1 MRKRLLYA
9 ADTRWAVMARD
20 LDQLM
25 RAGDLRPLK
34 EEGRTQAALL
44 AGPDGTPVFVK
55 HTNTGSWMRGLIAA
69 LSGSRAKRWLN
80 GARMLETAG
89 FNRPAPLAA
98 LEVRGCGAVFECY
111 LACQALSGARILS
124 NAVFGD
130 GTVSLSRR
138 RALLSSVAH
147 EVRRLHDASLYTRD
161 LQETNLM
168 IEERADADPRIWFVD
183 LEDFRRSRGRVSWRR
198 RLTNLVHLDRSLGR
212 FLNRG
217 ARMRFFRDYVGAEAP
232 GRAERRRLV
241 IRLLGLRARVE
252 SRRRLRRSH
261 RPVASDVPP
270 GSAGVALLS
279 PPASH

>member
-34 EEGRTQAALL
+34 DEGRTRAGLL

-55 HTNTGSWMRGLIAA
+55 RRSTGSWMRGVIAA
-69 LSGSRAKRWLN
+69 ASGSRVKRWIE
-80 GARMLETAG
+80 GARMLEAAG

-98 LEVRGCGAVFECY
+98 LEVRGCGAVVECY
-111 LACQALSGARILS
+111 LVCEALSAARILS

-138 RALLSSVAH
+138 RALLSSVAR
-147 EVRRLHDASLYTRD
+147 EVRRLHDAGLYTRD

-168 IEERADADPRIWFVD
+168 IEERAGTGPRVWFVD

-212 FLNRG
+212 FLTRG
-217 ARMRFFRDYVGAEAP
+217 ARMRFFREYIGE
-232 GRAERRRLV
+232 GELGHAERRRLV
-241 IRLLGLRARVE
+241 IRLLGLRARVD
-252 SRRRLRRSH
+252 SRRRLRASQR
-261 RPVASDVPP
+261 RVASDVPP
-270 GSAGVALLS
+270 GNAGVALLS